1 MSRKILVAVTGSTP
15 QILTETIYA
24 LFKERAWVPD
34 EVHVLTT
41 THGRDEIQQKLFEEG
56 QFQKLCDSYD
66 LQGIEFSSKSIHVIT
81 NEEGALLGDIKSVED
96 NDRAANMIVHFIHD
110 LCQNP
115 HNELH
120 VSLAGGRKSMGFYI
134 GYALSLFGRQQ
145 DSMSHVL
152 VNHPY
157 EHARDF
163 FFPTVCTQEVTAEYW
178 DKGEKQVKIVDAK
191 DAQIWLSDIPFV
203 RMGEGVPNLNLSTGW
218 EYRDA
223 VALAQRAISDYT
235 VEVLLKERKLIC
247 NDRVEVGLTPQ
258 QIAFYAVIAKA
269 TQENRV
275 ITAYPEK
282 YENAYSLVEF
292 AENYLYFY
300 GQTGKDVEDMSVEEL
315 LKDIQGER
323 EIFMKLSPVSSKIEG
338 QLNDKLG
345 SISEY
350 FSIQGYGEK
359 LQKYYQIALH
369 PKNIKIETKQ

>member
-1 MSRKILVAVTGSTP
+1 MSKKVLVAVTGSTP

-24 LFKERAWVPD
+24 LFKEREWIPD

-41 THGRDEIQQKLFEEG
+41 THGRDEIQKKLFDEG
-56 QFQKLCDSYD
+56 NFQQLCESYELKD
-66 LQGIEFSSKSIHVIT
+66 IEFSPQSIHVIT
-81 NEEGALLGDIKSVED
+81 NKAGELLSDIKSVED

-110 LCQNP
+110 LCQDPN
-115 HNELH
+115 NELH

-163 FFPTVCTQEVTAEYW
+163 FFPTVTSQEVTAEYW
-178 DKGEKQVKIVDAK
+178 DNGEKHIKKVDAK
-191 DAQIWLSDIPFV
+191 DAKIWLSDIPFV
-203 RMGEGVPNLNLSTGW
+203 RMGEGIPNLNLSTGW

-235 VEVLLKERKLIC
+235 VEILVNERKLIC
-247 NDRVEVGLTPQ
+247 NDHVEIALTPQ
-258 QIAFYAVIAKA
+258 QMAFYATIAKA
-269 TQENRV
+269 TQEGKC
-275 ITAYPEK
+275 ITATPSK
-282 YENAYSLVEF
+282 YENAYSIREF
-292 AENYLYFY
+292 AEDYLYFY
-300 GQTGKDVEDMSVEEL
+300 GQTGKDVGDMSVEAL

-338 QLNDKLG
+338 QLSDKLG
-345 SISEY
+345 SIAEY
-350 FSIQGYGEK
+350 FCIQGQGEK
-359 LQKYYQIALH
+359 LQKYYQIALS
-369 PKNIKIETKQ
+369 PQNIKIVTKQ